1 MAERWTPDE
10 DVTLREY
17 YPRHG
22 VIWDGWALL
31 LPGRGEQLIRNRAQR
46 IGVRYEGPS
55 KNRGRFDSKT
65 AGERAVAA
73 VAALSEWQQTMLA
86 LLVAVA
92 GKEVEW

>member
-1 MAERWTPDE
+1 MARSWTSEE
-10 DVTLREY
+10 DAIVREY

-31 LPGRGEQLIRNRAQR
+31 LPGRDEPSIRNHAQW

-65 AGERAVAA
+65 ANERAAAA
-73 VAALSEWQQTMLA
+73 VAALGDWQATRLA
-86 LLVAVA
+86 LLFAVA